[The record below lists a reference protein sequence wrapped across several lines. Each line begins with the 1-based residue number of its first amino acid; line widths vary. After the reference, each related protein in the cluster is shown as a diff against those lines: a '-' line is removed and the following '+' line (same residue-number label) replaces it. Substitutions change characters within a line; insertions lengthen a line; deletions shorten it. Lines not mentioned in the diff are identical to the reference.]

1 MAKHGRLVQCGPK
14 GSTMVN
20 LTVFVHFEPIWT
32 LLDHFKQNCFFCFDA
47 PLELLQTLLC
57 PFWGNKFIFVWNG
70 QEWPK
75 NVWEGEVVMILT
87 YGLEH
92 NLISSF
98 DYWKARLD
106 KCSLPLLA
114 FVVPNSKLLSE
125 HSKPTFP
132 RNYTCWTRPQICIFK
147 RRILHDKESVILA
160 AFLQA
165 TESVKKRKELSEK
178 FCFSKLSL
186 QRCRLIFG

>member
-1 MAKHGRLVQCGPK
+1 M
-14 GSTMVN
+14 
-20 LTVFVHFEPIWT
+20 IW
-32 LLDHFKQNCFFCFDA
+32 A
-47 PLELLQTLLC
+47 PLPCRIGHFIFYICPFLQGQNAQNKHENHQHWKELATFTQLVKVC

-70 QEWPK
+70 QDGPK
-75 NVWEGEVVMILT
+75 NVWEGEAVMILT
-87 YGLEH
+87 YGLEQ
-92 NLISSF
+92 NLISIF